1 MLGNVSADRG
11 RQGAPA
17 AIGARRKGRVGR
29 LFRIREEIPRGV
41 YAAVAA
47 GSLLLVLAIWS
58 LLSYGHIVNPLFL
71 PTPSDVLAA
80 AGKEIA
86 DGTLWADM
94 GASIYRIGVG
104 FIIST
109 LAAVPI
115 GVIMGAY
122 KMGESFFEP
131 PIDLIRYMPAVAFVP
146 LSIIWVGVGDAE
158 KFLILFIGI
167 FFQEVL
173 LIMDNVKAVPRTLI
187 DVAYTF
193 GLKQWEVLL
202 RVIVPAA
209 LPGIVDTLRITMGW
223 AWTYLVVAELVAA
236 EPGLGFRIMQAERYL
251 DAATIILGI
260 LVIGVLGL
268 MLDFTF
274 KFLYGRFFPYMKGRR
289 S

>member
-1 MLGNVSADRG
+1 MLGKVSADRG

-17 AIGARRKGRVGR
+17 AIGVGRKGRVGR

-41 YAAVAA
+41 YAVVAV

-71 PTPSDVLAA
+71 PTPSDVLG
-80 AGKEIA
+80 AGGREIA

-94 GASIYRIGVG
+94 GASVYRIGVG
-104 FIIST
+104 FVIST
-109 LAAVPI
+109 LLAVPI
-115 GVIMGAY
+115 GVIMGTY
-122 KMGESFFEP
+122 KIGESFFEP
-131 PIDLIRYMPAVAFVP
+131 PIDLVRYMPAVAFVP
-146 LSIIWVGVGDAE
+146 LSIIWLGTGDAQ
-158 KFLILFIGI
+158 KFMILYIGI

-202 RVIVPAA
+202 RVVVPAA

-236 EPGLGFRIMQAERYL
+236 EPGLGFRIMQAERYF
-251 DAATIILGI
+251 DTASIILGI
-260 LVIGVLGL
+260 LVIGILGL
-268 MLDFTF
+268 TLDFTF
-274 KFLYGRFFPYMKGRR
+274 KFLYARFFPYMKGRR